1 MVVWPAFVVS
11 SLGGS
16 PKLGRHF
23 VRLAIYEAA
32 LHRSRLPRVVR
43 ICSVFCRLLTPST
56 VGRFFADAGAHL
68 VADFSNIN
76 LTPLRLSLGSVS
88 VRTRVL
94 LSSTLSASSPAWL
107 AAFCF
112 EALAF
117 SERSMLR
124 KSFSSCWLAVAL
136 VNYNVVSNF

>member
-1 MVVWPAFVVS
+1 M
-11 SLGGS
+11 
-16 PKLGRHF
+16 KLRFIDRAYRELSGF
-23 VRLAIYEAA
+23 AQFSAGCF
-32 LHRSRLPRVVR
+32 PRQQLVG
-43 ICSVFCRLLTPST
+43 FLLTPALTLSPT
-56 VGRFFADAGAHL
+56 
-68 VADFSNIN
+68 FSNIN